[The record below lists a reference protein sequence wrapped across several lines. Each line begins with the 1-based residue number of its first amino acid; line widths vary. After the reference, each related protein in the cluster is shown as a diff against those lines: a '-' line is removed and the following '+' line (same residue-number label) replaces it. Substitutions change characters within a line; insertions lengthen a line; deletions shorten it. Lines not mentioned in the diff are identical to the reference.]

1 MRTELSSG
9 ALALVALMVAGA
21 VEARPPPEDI
31 PPPPRI
37 PYAPGSEELAE
48 PQVTI
53 IERADRTIEEYR
65 VNGRLV
71 LVKVTPEAGPPY
83 YLVDRSGDGLVDER
97 IDDIDEASGV
107 VQWVILRF

>member
-1 MRTELSSG
+1 MVSG
-9 ALALVALMVAGA
+9 S

-31 PPPPRI
+31 PPPPSI

-53 IERADRTIEEYR
+53 IEREDRTIQEYR

-71 LVKVTPEAGPPY
+71 LVKITPKGGPPY
-83 YLVDRSGDGLVDER
+83 YLVDRSGDGLVDEQ
-97 IDDIDEASGV
+97 IDNIDEASGL